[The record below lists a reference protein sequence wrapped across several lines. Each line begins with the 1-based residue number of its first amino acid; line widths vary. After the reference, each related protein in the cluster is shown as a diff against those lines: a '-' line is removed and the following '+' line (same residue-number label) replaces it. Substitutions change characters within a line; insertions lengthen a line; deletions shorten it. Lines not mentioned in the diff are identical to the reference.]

1 VPTTALDD
9 RISKFSG
16 FQERFISVG
25 LFEVT
30 HSSET
35 GELSWLGI
43 VCGQQRHWNQMHW
56 LVGGGDT
63 PLMVSKQKFMTRR
76 IKRSHKRCQAN
87 LVRQSPTNVS
97 LLST

>member
-1 VPTTALDD
+1 MDIGFLSESVPPTALDD

-43 VCGQQRHWNQMHW
+43 VCGC
-56 LVGGGDT
+56 V
-63 PLMVSKQKFMTRR
+63 
-76 IKRSHKRCQAN
+76 
-87 LVRQSPTNVS
+87 
-97 LLST
+97 